1 MNPSTPDELIR
12 KHLQGN
18 ATGPERAQLE
28 NWLDRS
34 PANRRQFEQSLTA
47 WQSVPD
53 PAAGMDFATGSEW
66 QQLAVQLQ
74 LDPASPGP
82 EVPAGKSIPFQPGP
96 WLVRVA
102 AAVAL
107 LVSAWLGVSR
117 WTDRAPRLVAQQTSD
132 GAKQQYT
139 LPDGTV
145 VWLNARSR
153 LSYPEAFAGD
163 TREVTLAG
171 EAFFEVKRDPRRPFV
186 IRAGGTLTRV
196 LGTSFNLRVDSASN
210 QVALTVVSGKVGFA
224 PVSRPARQ
232 LLLTAGMRGNYLPAA
247 DSVYG
252 EPQRGPNALAW
263 RSNKLVFND
272 TPLHEMLT
280 VLQKQYNVP
289 IQVSHPGLLDCLFTG
304 TFEGT
309 PLAEV
314 LDAVALA
321 LDFRYVYR
329 DGKYLLTGK
338 GCA

>member
-1 MNPSTPDELIR
+1 MNPLTPDELIVR
-12 KHLQGN
+12 QLQGTL
-18 ATGPERAQLE
+18 TGPERTQLE
-28 NWLDRS
+28 DWL
-34 PANRRQFEQSLTA
+34 RRDTRHWQQFEQSLTA
-47 WQSVPD
+47 WRMVPD
-53 PAAGMDFATGSEW
+53 PAAGTDFATGPEW
-66 QQLAVQLQ
+66 QKLAAQLQ
-74 LDPASPGP
+74 LDDATVP
-82 EVPAGKSIPFQPGP
+82 EAPAGKSVPFGP
-96 WLVRVA
+96 PKWVWRVA

-107 LVSAWLGVSR
+107 LVAAWFGVSR
-117 WTDRAPRLVAQQTSD
+117 LAGPAPRLVTQRTEA
-132 GAKQQYT
+132 GAKRQHT

-171 EAFFEVKRDPRRPFV
+171 EAFFEVKRDPRRPFL

-196 LGTSFNLRVDSASN
+196 LGTSFNLRVEPGSN
-210 QVALTVVSGKVGFA
+210 RVALTVVSGKVGFA

-232 LLLTAGMRGNYLPAA
+232 VLLTAGMRGNYLPAA

-252 EPQRGPNALAW
+252 EPQGDPNALAW

-272 TPLHEMLT
+272 TPLREMLT
-280 VLQKQYNVP
+280 LLQKQYNVP

-304 TFEGT
+304 TFEEA

-314 LDAVALA
+314 LDAIALA
-321 LDFRYVYR
+321 LDFQYVYR